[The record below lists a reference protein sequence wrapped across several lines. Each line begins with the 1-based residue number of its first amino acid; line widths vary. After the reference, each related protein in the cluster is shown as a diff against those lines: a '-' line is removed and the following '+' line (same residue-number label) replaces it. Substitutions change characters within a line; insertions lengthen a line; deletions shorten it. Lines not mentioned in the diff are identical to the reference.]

1 MTTQRVK
8 LIVLGMASL
17 LVLSGPSRAQQPL
30 STPVDPKL
38 KAAYQ
43 HLHFDRLYPADAVSF
58 IQGKLQNAPR
68 AVDVLADLASD
79 QRADVRVLVAT
90 LLGELGEPD
99 GAKTLWHLT
108 RDDVEFVRTTAA
120 GSLVRLS
127 SMTPIVNSW
136 EGLKD
141 PRPDVRKFTAA
152 LLGQA
157 SDKSAEPAL
166 IEDIRDPDVSVR
178 AEVVGSLGAC
188 GTSASVPSLVESLRD
203 DSAPVRTA
211 AASSLAHF
219 DDPSSIPPLIAALN
233 DSDWHV
239 RAAAIMSLSS
249 LANDKERVARII
261 DPIAARLQDDQYAL
275 VRDRAADALARP
287 NDEKAVA
294 ALVQAIVSENR
305 EARFHAHEAIISC
318 KAVSALPQLA
328 KHVHD
333 ANRDVRE
340 KILRIFGEIGGSDQ
354 VPYVTDALN
363 DPDPVVRLA
372 AVQALRKL
380 QGAGMLE
387 SLESKCSDPDP
398 NVRAESARALGTIG
412 DRKAVS
418 NLVELLRSDDNGF
431 VRSAAAESLGQLGDR
446 TATAF
451 LIQVL
456 TGEKPR
462 PAQGSGQDGLVISA
476 QPGALP
482 EFAKLKLV
490 EEKIVATKALGDIRD
505 PVAVDA
511 LIESGL
517 KAEDP
522 GLRAE
527 SAVSLGKIAEP
538 RAVQPLEAT
547 VRPYYDTA
555 PDDSQGVTISSGQQV
570 DETARIRKEKESRV
584 RASVA
589 WALGQIADPS
599 AQEILRRAMNDE
611 NSLVRDAAAEA
622 LAKISEKQER
632 AAESH
637 ATAPS
642 AH

>member
-1 MTTQRVK
+1 MTTHRIK
-8 LIVLGMASL
+8 LGVLGVAGL
-17 LVLSGPSRAQQPL
+17 LVLSWPSLGQPA
-30 STPVDPKL
+30 SSAPADPKL
-38 KAAYQ
+38 QAAYRR
-43 HLHFDRLYPADAVSF
+43 LHFDRLYPAETVSF
-58 IQGKLQNAPR
+58 IQAKLQNAPH
-68 AVDVLADLASD
+68 AADVLADLASD
-79 QRADVRVLVAT
+79 ERADVRVLVAM

-108 RDDVEFVRTTAA
+108 RDSVEFVRTTAA

-127 SMTPIVNSW
+127 GMTPIVNSW
-136 EGLKD
+136 DGLKD
-141 PRPDVRKFTAA
+141 PRPDVRKLTAA

-166 IEDIRDPDVSVR
+166 LDDIHDPDVPVR
-178 AEVVGSLGAC
+178 TEVVGSLGSC
-188 GTSASVPSLVESLRD
+188 GTTASVPSLVESLRD
-203 DSAPVRTA
+203 DSALVRTA

-219 DDPSSIPPLIAALN
+219 DDPSSIPSLVAALN

-239 RAAAIMSLSS
+239 RASAIMSLSA
-249 LANDKERVARII
+249 LASNDKDRVAKII

-318 KAVSALPQLA
+318 KAVAALPQLA
-328 KHVHD
+328 KYIHHT
-333 ANRDVRE
+333 NRDVRE
-340 KILRIFGEIGGSDQ
+340 KIVKIFGEIGGRDQ
-354 VPYVTDALN
+354 VPYVTAALT

-380 QGAGMLE
+380 QGEGMLE
-387 SLESKCSDPDP
+387 ALQTKCNDVDP
-398 NVRAESARALGTIG
+398 NVRAESARALGAIG
-412 DRKAVS
+412 DRKAVPK
-418 NLVELLRSDDNGF
+418 LVELLHDDNGF

-446 TATAF
+446 TATIA

-456 TGEKPR
+456 TGEKPH
-462 PAQGSGQDGLVISA
+462 PAQGAEQEGLVISTR
-476 QPGALP
+476 PGALP
-482 EFAKLKLV
+482 DIVKLKLV
-490 EEKIVATKALGDIRD
+490 EEKINATKALGDIRD
-505 PVAVDA
+505 PLAVDA
-511 LIESGL
+511 LIENGL

-527 SAVSLGKIAEP
+527 SAVSLGKIGEP
-538 RAVQPLEAT
+538 RAVNPLEAT
-547 VRPYYDTA
+547 VRPYYDSV
-555 PDDSQGVTISSGQQV
+555 PQDSQGLTISTGPM
-570 DETARIRKEKESRV
+570 DETMRLRKEKESRV

-599 AQEILRRAMNDE
+599 AQEILRRAMNDD

-622 LAKISEKQER
+622 LAKIAEKQER
-632 AAESH
+632 VAEH
-637 ATAPS
+637 QANPQP

>member
-8 LIVLGMASL
+8 LAVLGMASL
-17 LVLSGPSRAQQPL
+17 LVLSWPSSGQQAS
-30 STPVDPKL
+30 STPADPKL

-90 LLGELGEPD
+90 LLGELGEPE

-108 RDDVEFVRTTAA
+108 RDDVEFVRTTAD
-120 GSLVRLS
+120 GSIVRLA

-136 EGLKD
+136 DGLKD

-178 AEVVGSLGAC
+178 AEVVSSLGSC

-203 DSAPVRTA
+203 DSALVRTA

-233 DSDWHV
+233 DADWHV
-239 RAAAIMSLSS
+239 RATAIMSLSS
-249 LANDKERVARII
+249 LANDKDRVAKII

-333 ANRDVRE
+333 SNRDVRE
-340 KILRIFGEIGGSDQ
+340 KIVRIFGEIGGSDQ

-380 QGAGMLE
+380 QGVGMVE
-387 SLESKCSDPDP
+387 SLETKCNDADP
-398 NVRAESARALGTIG
+398 NVRAESARALGNIG
-412 DRKAVS
+412 DRKAVPK
-418 NLVELLRSDDNGF
+418 LVELLHDDNGF

-446 TATAF
+446 TATVA

-456 TGEKPR
+456 TGEKPH
-462 PAQGSGQDGLVISA
+462 PAQGSEQDGLVISA
-476 QPGALP
+476 QSGALP
-482 EFAKLKLV
+482 EIARLKLV
-490 EEKIVATKALGDIRD
+490 EEKINATKALGDIRD

-527 SAVSLGKIAEP
+527 SAVSLGKIGEQ
-538 RAVQPLEAT
+538 RAVKPLEAT
-547 VRPYYDTA
+547 VRPYYDTV
-555 PDDSQGVTISSGQQV
+555 PEDSQGLTISTGPI
-570 DETARIRKEKESRV
+570 DENMRIRKEKESRV

-632 AAESH
+632 VAEGQP
-637 ATAPS
+637 TAQSP
-642 AH
+642 H

>member
-1 MTTQRVK
+1 
-8 LIVLGMASL
+8 MASL
-17 LVLSGPSRAQQPL
+17 LVLSWPSRGQQPSSL
-30 STPVDPKL
+30 PADPKL

-68 AVDVLADLASD
+68 AVDVLAELASD

-90 LLGELGEPD
+90 LLGELGESE

-120 GSLVRLS
+120 GSLVRLAS
-127 SMTPIVNSW
+127 ITPIVNSW
-136 EGLKD
+136 DGLKD

-166 IEDIRDPDVSVR
+166 IEVIRDPDISVR
-178 AEVVGSLGAC
+178 AEVVGSLGSC
-188 GTSASVPSLVESLRD
+188 GTSASVPALVASLRD
-203 DSAPVRTA
+203 DSALVRTA

-219 DDPSSIPPLIAALN
+219 DDPSAIPPLVAALN
-233 DSDWHV
+233 DADWHV
-239 RAAAIMSLSS
+239 RATAIMSLSS
-249 LANDKERVARII
+249 LAGNDKDRVAKII

-318 KAVSALPQLA
+318 KAVAALPPLA
-328 KHVHD
+328 GHVHD

-340 KILRIFGEIGGSDQ
+340 KIVRIFGEIGGSGQ

-380 QGAGMLE
+380 QGAGMRD
-387 SLESKCSDPDP
+387 SLETKCNDTDP

-412 DRKAVS
+412 DRKAVPK
-418 NLVELLRSDDNGF
+418 LVGLLHDDNGF

-446 TATAF
+446 TATVA

-456 TGEKPR
+456 TGEKPH
-462 PAQGSGQDGLVISA
+462 PAAGSEQDGLVISA

-482 EFAKLKLV
+482 EIARLKLV
-490 EEKIVATKALGDIRD
+490 EEKISATKALGDIRD

-547 VRPYYDTA
+547 VRPYYDTV
-555 PDDSQGVTISSGQQV
+555 PEDSQGLTVSSGPM
-570 DETARIRKEKESRV
+570 DETARLRKEKESRV

-622 LAKISEKQER
+622 LAKITEKQER
-632 AAESH
+632 LAERQP
-637 ATAPS
+637 TAPS

>member
-1 MTTQRVK
+1 
-8 LIVLGMASL
+8 MASL
-17 LVLSGPSRAQQPL
+17 LMLSWPSRAQQALP
-30 STPVDPKL
+30 PPADPNL

-43 HLHFDRLYPADAVSF
+43 HIHFDRLYPADAVSL
-58 IQGKLQNAPR
+58 IQGKLQDAPH
-68 AVDVLADLASD
+68 AADVLADLASD

-120 GSLVRLS
+120 GSLVRLA

-166 IEDIRDPDVSVR
+166 IEDIRDSDAPVR
-178 AEVVGSLGAC
+178 AEVVGSLGSC
-188 GTSASVPSLVESLRD
+188 GTSASIPSLVESLRD
-203 DSAPVRTA
+203 DSALVRTA
-211 AASSLAHF
+211 AASSLSHF

-249 LANDKERVARII
+249 LANDKDRVAKII
-261 DPIAARLQDDQYAL
+261 DPIAARLQDDPYAL

-328 KHVHD
+328 RYVHHP
-333 ANRDVRE
+333 NRDVRE
-340 KILRIFGEIGGSDQ
+340 KIIRIFGEIGGGDQ
-354 VPYVTDALN
+354 VPYVMDALN
-363 DPDPVVRLA
+363 DSDPVVRLA

-380 QGAGMLE
+380 QGEGMVE
-387 SLESKCSDPDP
+387 SIEAKCNDADP
-398 NVRAESARALGTIG
+398 NVRAESARALGNIG
-412 DRKAVS
+412 DRKAVPK
-418 NLVELLRSDDNGF
+418 LEELLHDDNGF

-446 TATAF
+446 TATVA

-456 TGEKPR
+456 TGEKPHR
-462 PAQGSGQDGLVISA
+462 SAGSEQDGLVISA
-476 QPGALP
+476 QSGALP
-482 EFAKLKLV
+482 EIARLKAV
-490 EEKIVATKALGDIRD
+490 EEKINATKALGDIRD

-511 LIESGL
+511 LIEHGL

-538 RAVQPLEAT
+538 RAVKPLEAT
-547 VRPYYDTA
+547 VRPYYDTV
-555 PDDSQGVTISSGQQV
+555 PEDSQGFTISTGPI
-570 DETARIRKEKESRV
+570 DENMRLRKEKESRV

-622 LAKISEKQER
+622 LAKIAEKQER
-632 AAESH
+632 AAESQ
-637 ATAPS
+637 ATAQS

>member
-1 MTTQRVK
+1 
-8 LIVLGMASL
+8 MASL
-17 LVLSGPSRAQQPL
+17 LVLSGPSRAQQAL

-120 GSLVRLS
+120 GSLVRLAS
-127 SMTPIVNSW
+127 LTPIVNSW

-166 IEDIRDPDVSVR
+166 LEDIRDTDVSVR

-203 DSAPVRTA
+203 DSALVRTA

-239 RAAAIMSLSS
+239 RAAAIMTLSS
-249 LANDKERVARII
+249 LSGNDKERVAKII
-261 DPIAARLQDDQYAL
+261 GPIAARLQDDQYAL
-275 VRDRAADALARP
+275 VRDRAAGALART

-305 EARFHAHEAIISC
+305 EARFDAHEAIISC
-318 KAVSALPQLA
+318 KAVTALPQLA
-328 KHVHD
+328 RHVDD

-340 KILRIFGEIGGSDQ
+340 KIVRIFGEIGGSDQ

-380 QGAGMLE
+380 QGQGMLE
-387 SLESKCSDPDP
+387 SLESKCNDPDP

-490 EEKIVATKALGDIRD
+490 EEKIIATKALGDIRD

-622 LAKISEKQER
+622 LAKISDKEER
-632 AAESH
+632 VAVGS
-637 ATAPS
+637 TGAPGT
-642 AH
+642 H

>member
-1 MTTQRVK
+1 MV
-8 LIVLGMASL
+8 SL
-17 LVLSGPSRAQQPL
+17 LVLSCPSRGQQAA
-30 STPVDPKL
+30 STPADPKL

-43 HLHFDRLYPADAVSF
+43 HLHFERLYPAEAVSF
-58 IQGKLQNAPR
+58 IQGRLETAPR
-68 AVDVLADLASD
+68 AVDVLADVASD
-79 QRADVRVLVAT
+79 QRADVRVLVAM

-99 GAKTLWHLT
+99 GAKTLWRLT

-127 SMTPIVNSW
+127 GMTPIVNSW

-141 PRPDVRKFTAA
+141 PRPDIRKLTAA

-157 SDKSAEPAL
+157 ADKSAEPAL
-166 IEDIRDPDVSVR
+166 LDDIHDPDVSVR
-178 AEVVGSLGAC
+178 AEVVGSLSSC
-188 GTSASVPSLVESLRD
+188 GTSASVPALVASLRD
-203 DSAPVRTA
+203 DSPLVRIA
-211 AASSLAHF
+211 AAGSLGHF
-219 DDPSSIPPLIAALN
+219 SDPSSIPPLVAALN

-239 RAAAIMSLSS
+239 RASAIISLSA
-249 LANDKERVARII
+249 LAGNDKDRIAKII
-261 DPIAARLQDDQYAL
+261 DPIAARLQDDPYAL
-275 VRDRAADALARP
+275 VRDRAAGALARP
-287 NDEKAVA
+287 DDEKAVA
-294 ALVQAIVSENR
+294 ALVQAIVSEDR
-305 EARFHAHEAIISC
+305 EARFDAHEAIINC
-318 KAVSALPQLA
+318 RAVTALPQLA
-328 KHVHD
+328 KYIHD

-340 KILRIFGEIGGSDQ
+340 KIVRIFGEIGGPNQ
-354 VPYVTDALN
+354 VPYVMDALN
-363 DPDPVVRLA
+363 DADPVVRLA

-380 QGAGMLE
+380 QGPGMLDA
-387 SLESKCSDPDP
+387 LQAKCHDADP

-412 DRKAVS
+412 DHKAVPK
-418 NLVELLRSDDNGF
+418 LVELLHDDNGF

-446 TATAF
+446 TATVA

-456 TGEKPR
+456 TGEKPH
-462 PAQGSGQDGLVISA
+462 PASVSDPNGLVISA

-482 EFAKLKLV
+482 EIARLKIV
-490 EEKIVATKALGDIRD
+490 EEKINATKALGDIRD

-527 SAVSLGKIAEP
+527 SAVSLGKIGES
-538 RAVQPLEAT
+538 RAIQPLEAT
-547 VRPYYDTA
+547 VRPYYDTV
-555 PDDSQGVTISSGQQV
+555 PEDSQGVTISTGPI
-570 DETARIRKEKESRV
+570 DEAVRLRKEKESRV

-622 LAKISEKQER
+622 LARITEKQER
-632 AAESH
+632 VADGQPA
-637 ATAPS
+637 APS
-642 AH
+642 AR

>member
-1 MTTQRVK
+1 MTKRRVK
-8 LIVLGMASL
+8 LIAFGIASL
-17 LVLSGPSRAQQPL
+17 LVLSRPSHGQQTSSAPA
-30 STPVDPKL
+30 DPKL

-43 HLHFDRLYPADAVSF
+43 RIHFEHLYPAEAVSF
-58 IQGKLQNAPR
+58 IQGRLENAPH

-79 QRADVRVLVAT
+79 QHPDVRVLVAM
-90 LLGELGEPD
+90 LLGELGEPE
-99 GAKTLWHLT
+99 GAKTLWRLT
-108 RDDVEFVRTTAA
+108 RDDVDFVRTTAA
-120 GSLVRLS
+120 GSIVRLA

-152 LLGQA
+152 LLGQ
-157 SDKSAEPAL
+157 SFDKSAEPAL
-166 IEDIRDPDVSVR
+166 IDVIHDPDASVR
-178 AEVVGSLGAC
+178 AEVVSSLGAC
-188 GTSASVPSLVESLRD
+188 GTSASVPSLVEALRD
-203 DSAPVRTA
+203 DSALVRTA
-211 AASSLAHF
+211 AASSLSRF
-219 DDPSSIPPLIAALN
+219 DDASSIPPLIAALN

-239 RAAAIMSLSS
+239 RATAVMALSS
-249 LANDKERVARII
+249 LANDKERVAKII

-287 NDEKAVA
+287 NDERAVA

-318 KAVSALPQLA
+318 RAVSALPQLA
-328 KHVHD
+328 RYVHHE
-333 ANRDVRE
+333 NRDVRE
-340 KILRIFGEIGGSDQ
+340 KIIRIFGEIGGSEQ
-354 VPYVTDALN
+354 VPFVTDALN

-380 QGAGMLE
+380 QGAGTVE
-387 SLESKCSDPDP
+387 SLETKCNDADP
-398 NVRAESARALGTIG
+398 NVRAESARALGNVG
-412 DRKAVS
+412 DRKAVPK
-418 NLVELLRSDDNGF
+418 LVELLHDDNGF

-446 TATAF
+446 TATVA

-462 PAQGSGQDGLVISA
+462 PAGASEQDGLVISA
-476 QPGALP
+476 QSGTLP
-482 EFAKLKLV
+482 EIAKLKLV
-490 EEKIVATKALGDIRD
+490 EEKINATKALGDIRD

-511 LIESGL
+511 LIEHGL

-527 SAVSLGKIAEP
+527 SAVSLGKIGEE
-538 RAVQPLEAT
+538 RAVKPLEAT
-547 VRPYYDTA
+547 VKPYYDA
-555 PDDSQGVTISSGQQV
+555 VPEDSQGLTISTGPI
-570 DETARIRKEKESRV
+570 DENMRLRKEKESRV

-599 AQEILRRAMNDE
+599 AQEILRRAVNDD

-632 AAESH
+632 VAEGQ
-637 ATAPS
+637 ATTSS

>member
-1 MTTQRVK
+1 MTIQRVK
-8 LIVLGMASL
+8 LAALGIASL
-17 LVLSGPSRAQQPL
+17 LVLSCPLRGQQTL
-30 STPVDPKL
+30 SAPADPRL

-43 HLHFDRLYPADAVSF
+43 HLHFDRLYPAEAVSF
-58 IQGKLQNAPR
+58 IQGKLQNASH
-68 AVDVLADLASD
+68 AADVLANLASD
-79 QRADVRVLVAT
+79 QRADVRVLVAM
-90 LLGELGEPD
+90 LLGEIGEPE
-99 GAKTLWHLT
+99 GAKTLWKLT

-120 GSLVRLS
+120 GSLVRLAG
-127 SMTPIVNSW
+127 MTPIVDSW

-141 PRPDVRKFTAA
+141 SRADVRKLTAA
-152 LLGQA
+152 ILGQA
-157 SDKSAEPAL
+157 SDKAAESAL
-166 IEDIRDPDVSVR
+166 IEDIHDTDVSVR

-188 GTSASVPSLVESLRD
+188 GTSASLPPLVEALRD
-203 DSAPVRTA
+203 ESALVRTA

-219 DDPSSIPPLIAALN
+219 DDSSSIPPLVAALN

-239 RAAAIMSLSS
+239 RATAIMTLSS
-249 LANDKERVARII
+249 LANDKERVAKII

-275 VRDRAADALARP
+275 VRDRAADVLARP

-318 KAVSALPQLA
+318 KAVAALPQLA

-333 ANRDVRE
+333 SNRDVRE
-340 KILRIFGEIGGSDQ
+340 KVIRIFGEIGGGDQ
-354 VPYVTDALN
+354 LPYVKEALN

-372 AVQALRKL
+372 AIQALRKL
-380 QGAGMLE
+380 QGPGLLE
-387 SLESKCSDPDP
+387 TLQAKCNDTDP
-398 NVRAESARALGTIG
+398 NVRAESARALGAIG
-412 DRKAVS
+412 DRKAVPK
-418 NLVELLRSDDNGF
+418 LVELLHDDNGF

-446 TATAF
+446 TATVA

-456 TGEKPR
+456 TGEKPH
-462 PAQGSGQDGLVISA
+462 AATGSDQEGLVIST
-476 QPGALP
+476 QPGTLP
-482 EFAKLKLV
+482 EIARLKAV
-490 EEKIVATKALGDIRD
+490 EEKISATKALGDIRD

-511 LIESGL
+511 LIEHGL

-527 SAVSLGKIAEP
+527 SAVSLGKIGED
-538 RAVQPLEAT
+538 RAVKPLEAT
-547 VRPYYDTA
+547 VRPYYDTV
-555 PDDSQGVTISSGQQV
+555 PEDSQGVTISTGPI
-570 DETARIRKEKESRV
+570 DETVRVRKEKESRV

-599 AQEILRRAMNDE
+599 AQEILRRAMNDQ

-622 LAKISEKQER
+622 LAKIAEKQER
-632 AAESH
+632 VQEGH
-637 ATAPS
+637 ANAQP

>member
-8 LIVLGMASL
+8 LAVLGVVSL
-17 LVLSGPSRAQQPL
+17 LLLSGPSRAQQASP
-30 STPVDPKL
+30 TPVDPKL

-43 HLHFDRLYPADAVSF
+43 HLHFDRLYPADAVAF
-58 IQGKLQNAPR
+58 IEGKLQGASRP
-68 AVDVLADLASD
+68 VDALAELASD
-79 QRADVRVLVAT
+79 QRADVRVLVAM

-99 GAKTLWHLT
+99 GAKTLWRLT

-141 PRPDVRKFTAA
+141 PRADVRKFTAA
-152 LLGQA
+152 LLGQS

-166 IEDIRDPDVSVR
+166 IEDIHDPDASVR

-188 GTSASVPSLVESLRD
+188 GTSASVPSLVEALRD
-203 DSAPVRTA
+203 DKASVRTA
-211 AASSLAHF
+211 AASSLARF

-233 DSDWHV
+233 DPDWHV
-239 RAAAIMSLSS
+239 RATAIMSLSS
-249 LANDKERVARII
+249 LANDKDRVAKII

-305 EARFHAHEAIISC
+305 EARFDAHEAIISC
-318 KAVSALPQLA
+318 KAVTALPQLA
-328 KHVHD
+328 RHVHD

-340 KILRIFGEIGGSDQ
+340 KIVRIFGEIGGSDQ

-387 SLESKCSDPDP
+387 SIETKCTDTDP
-398 NVRAESARALGTIG
+398 NVRAESARALGNIG
-412 DRKAVS
+412 DRQAVS
-418 NLVELLRSDDNGF
+418 NLVALLQDDNGF

-446 TATAF
+446 AATID
-451 LIQVL
+451 LIRVL
-456 TGEKPR
+456 TGEKPH
-462 PAQGSGQDGLVISA
+462 PSEGPEQDGLVISA
-476 QPGALP
+476 KSDALP
-482 EFAKLKLV
+482 EITKLKLV
-490 EEKIVATKALGDIRD
+490 EEKINATKALGDIRD
-505 PVAVDA
+505 PAAVDA
-511 LIESGL
+511 LIEHGL

-527 SAVSLGKIAEP
+527 SAVSLGKIGEA

-555 PDDSQGVTISSGQQV
+555 PDDSQGVTISSGQV
-570 DETARIRKEKESRV
+570 DENMRLRKEKESRV

-599 AQEILRRAMNDE
+599 AQEILRRAMNDD

-622 LAKISEKQER
+622 LAKITEKQER
-632 AAESH
+632 VAEGQPAAQ
-637 ATAPS
+637 P

>member
-1 MTTQRVK
+1 MTTQQVKRV
-8 LIVLGMASL
+8 VLGAVSL
-17 LVLSGPSRAQQPL
+17 LVLSWPSLAQEAA
-30 STPVDPKL
+30 STPADPKL

-43 HLHFDRLYPADAVSF
+43 HLHFDRLYPAEAVAF

-68 AVDVLADLASD
+68 AVDVLADVASD
-79 QRADVRVLVAT
+79 QRPDVRVLVAM

-127 SMTPIVNSW
+127 STTPIVNSW

-166 IEDIRDPDVSVR
+166 IEDIRDPDASVR
-178 AEVVGSLGAC
+178 AEVVGSLGSC

-203 DSAPVRTA
+203 DRALVRIA

-219 DDPSSIPPLIAALN
+219 ADPSSIPPLVAALN

-249 LANDKERVARII
+249 LAGNDKERVAKII

-294 ALVQAIVSENR
+294 ALVQAVVSENR

-318 KAVSALPQLA
+318 QAVSALPQLA
-328 KHVHD
+328 KYVHH

-340 KILRIFGEIGGSDQ
+340 KIVRIFGEIGGGDQ

-387 SLESKCSDPDP
+387 SLETKCTDADP

-412 DRKAVS
+412 DRKAVPR
-418 NLVELLRSDDNGF
+418 LVELLHDDNGF

-446 TATAF
+446 TATAD

-456 TGEKPR
+456 TGEKR
-462 PAQGSGQDGLVISA
+462 HTAQGSEQEGLVISA
-476 QPGALP
+476 QSGVLPGI
-482 EFAKLKLV
+482 AKLKLV
-490 EEKIVATKALGDIRD
+490 EEKINATKALGDIRD

-511 LIESGL
+511 LIENGL

-527 SAVSLGKIAEP
+527 SAVSLGKIGEE
-538 RAVQPLEAT
+538 RAVKPLEAT

-555 PDDSQGVTISSGQQV
+555 PEDSQGVTISSGQV
-570 DETARIRKEKESRV
+570 DETIRLRKEKESRV

-599 AQEILRRAMNDE
+599 AREILRRAVNDE

-622 LAKISEKQER
+622 LAKIAEKQER
-632 AAESH
+632 VAEGQP
-637 ATAPS
+637 TAQS

>member
-1 MTTQRVK
+1 MV
-8 LIVLGMASL
+8 SL
-17 LVLSGPSRAQQPL
+17 LALSWPSRGQLALP
-30 STPVDPKL
+30 TPADPKL

-43 HLHFDRLYPADAVSF
+43 HLHFDRLYPAEAVSF
-58 IQGKLQNAPR
+58 IQGKLQNAPH

-79 QRADVRVLVAT
+79 QRPDVRVLAAT
-90 LLGELGEPD
+90 LLGELGEPE
-99 GAKTLWHLT
+99 GARTLWRLT
-108 RDDVEFVRTTAA
+108 RDDVETVRTTAA

-127 SMTPIVNSW
+127 TMTPIVNSW

-141 PRPDVRKFTAA
+141 PRPDVRKLTAA

-166 IEDIRDPDVSVR
+166 IKDIRDPDASVR

-188 GTSASVPSLVESLRD
+188 GTSVSVPSLVESLRD

-219 DDPSSIPPLIAALN
+219 DDPSSIPPLVAALN
-233 DSDWHV
+233 DPDWHV
-239 RAAAIMSLSS
+239 RATAIMSLSS
-249 LANDKERVARII
+249 LAGNDKDRVARII

-294 ALVQAIVSENR
+294 ALVQAMVSENR

-318 KAVSALPQLA
+318 KAVAALPQLA
-328 KHVHD
+328 KYVHH

-340 KILRIFGEIGGSDQ
+340 KIVRIFGEIGGSDQ
-354 VPYVTDALN
+354 VPYVTNALN

-380 QGAGMLE
+380 QGAGTVEALE
-387 SLESKCSDPDP
+387 TKCNDADP
-398 NVRAESARALGTIG
+398 NVRAETARALGAIG
-412 DRKAVS
+412 DRKTVPK
-418 NLVELLRSDDNGF
+418 LVELLHDDNGF

-446 TATAF
+446 AATVA

-462 PAQGSGQDGLVISA
+462 PTQGSGQDGLVISA

-482 EFAKLKLV
+482 EIARLKLV
-490 EEKIVATKALGDIRD
+490 EEKINATKALGDIRD

-511 LIESGL
+511 LIENGL

-538 RAVQPLEAT
+538 RAVKPLEAT
-547 VRPYYDTA
+547 VRPYYDSV
-555 PDDSQGVTISSGQQV
+555 PEDSQGLTISSAPM
-570 DETARIRKEKESRV
+570 DEPARLRKEKESRV

-599 AQEILRRAMNDE
+599 ARDILRPAMNDQ

-622 LAKISEKQER
+622 LAKINEKQER
-632 AAESH
+632 AAERQ
-637 ATAPS
+637 ATTPS